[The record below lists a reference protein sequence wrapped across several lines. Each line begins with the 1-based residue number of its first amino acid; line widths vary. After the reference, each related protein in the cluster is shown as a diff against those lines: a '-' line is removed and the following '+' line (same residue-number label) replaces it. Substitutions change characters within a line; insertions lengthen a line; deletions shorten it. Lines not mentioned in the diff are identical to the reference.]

1 MKRCAN
7 SYESFSESEVCVKDA
22 VMKWNCNETREL
34 MPDLATGL
42 TAVTPEIKAH
52 LDSCAECAGKLEAFR
67 QTMSLLDEWR
77 APEPSPYFDV
87 RLNARL
93 REEAESAKQPA
104 SWLRWLRRPALAA
117 SFALLMVVSVTLVRM
132 NLVRMNGSR
141 HDGRGNNAATQTV
154 TVPPVMAQA
163 AAEPGTA
170 VGDLQALEKNQNLYS
185 DFEVLDDLEVQ
196 QDVTANP

>member
-1 MKRCAN
+1 MKSN
-7 SYESFSESEVCVKDA
+7 S
-22 VMKWNCNETREL
+22 NCKCDDTREL
-34 MPDLATGL
+34 MPDLAAGL
-42 TAVTPEIKAH
+42 TAVTPEVKAH
-52 LDSCAECAGKLEAFR
+52 LESCAECAGKLEAFR
-67 QTMSLLDEWR
+67 QTMSLLDEWH

-104 SWLRWLRRPALAA
+104 GWLHWLRKPALAA

-132 NLVRMNGSR
+132 NTGKSGST
-141 HDGRGNNAATQTV
+141 ASA
-154 TVPPVMAQA
+154 PPVAVALQTP
-163 AAEPGTA
+163 AEPGTA

-185 DFEVLDDLEVQ
+185 DFDVLDDLEVQ